1 MYHQTVVHL
10 PVPRRD
16 CGHLLSEIGLV
27 VLDSPA
33 WSPRLLQ
40 RQNEGG
46 LARRSLHL
54 NSLFLHQRAAKL
66 IFVVVVAAAPRLVA
80 STLDSYFEDGTK
92 MWCLDR
98 TKLAT

>member
-16 CGHLLSEIGLV
+16 YGHLLSEMGLV
-27 VLDSPA
+27 VLDIPA

-66 IFVVVVAAAPRLVA
+66 IFVVSTFFMAPQNLHVYCN
-80 STLDSYFEDGTK
+80 SDI
-92 MWCLDR
+92 
-98 TKLAT
+98 